1 MKFYQDQA
9 LILCLEKKLMQQVL
23 GKQQENN
30 YSKYQINIQVLQITK
45 YSKRQKGR
53 VLTGDFEYRKVIYI
67 IQLLMTTLL
76 QLFLQSFATINLF
89 VTSAIYPSISKSFI
103 KGSYY
108 AFINQSYSEIY
119 FGMRLELR
127 LLLQIS
133 YIKT

>member
-1 MKFYQDQA
+1 MKFYQDQV
-9 LILCLEKKLMQQVL
+9 LIRCLEKKLMQQVL
-23 GKQQENN
+23 VKQQENN

-103 KGSYY
+103 KESYY